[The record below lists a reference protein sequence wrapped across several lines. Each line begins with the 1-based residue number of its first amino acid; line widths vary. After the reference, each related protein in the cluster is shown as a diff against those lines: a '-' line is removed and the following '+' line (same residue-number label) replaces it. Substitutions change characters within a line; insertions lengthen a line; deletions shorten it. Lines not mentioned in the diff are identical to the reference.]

1 MDPRG
6 LGRALWRLALVAFLT
21 AIGPV
26 TFDTHL
32 VGFLVP
38 TTGSFREELKGGAA
52 AGACCFLRPIRLRRS
67 GGVVL
72 WRCLLLNEGGD
83 S

>member
-38 TTGSFREELKGGAA
+38 ASVKTLKALLQAGHVAPSPDSLDRE
-52 AGACCFLRPIRLRRS
+52 
-67 GGVVL
+67 
-72 WRCLLLNEGGD
+72 W
-83 S
+83 